1 MKMMILDD
9 RVSDDLIARRKKLG
23 IDKHD
28 EVWDG
33 VYVMSPL
40 ASNPHQEIVVTLSA
54 ALFEVVH
61 EPGLGKVFPGANVS
75 DRHADWEHN
84 YRCPDVV
91 VVMAGGA
98 AVDRGTHWQGGPDF
112 LVEVRSPG
120 DDTITKLPFYA
131 AIGVREVLVA
141 DRDTREP
148 TLYRLARKKLAPVP
162 PAGANG
168 NAALAS
174 EVVPLSFRRAEKKGR
189 AVLEIRRTA
198 GRKKTWAV

>member
-9 RVSDDLIARRKKLG
+9 RVSDGLIARRKALG
-23 IDKHD
+23 IDKAD

-40 ASNPHQEIVVTLSA
+40 ASNPHQEIVTTVSA
-54 ALFEVVH
+54 AMFEVVH
-61 EPGLGKVFPGANVS
+61 EPGLGKVYPGANVS
-75 DRHADWEHN
+75 DRNEDWEHN

-91 VVMAGGA
+91 VVLAGGA

-120 DDTITKLPFYA
+120 DDTLTKLPFYA
-131 AIGVREVLVA
+131 AIGVRELLVVE
-141 DRDTREP
+141 RDTREP

-162 PAGANG
+162 PPGADG
-168 NAALAS
+168 GPAS
-174 EVVPLSFRRAEKKGR
+174 AVVPLAFRRAEVNGR
-189 AVLEIRRTA
+189 PVLEIRRTT
-198 GRKKTWAV
+198 GRGKTWKV